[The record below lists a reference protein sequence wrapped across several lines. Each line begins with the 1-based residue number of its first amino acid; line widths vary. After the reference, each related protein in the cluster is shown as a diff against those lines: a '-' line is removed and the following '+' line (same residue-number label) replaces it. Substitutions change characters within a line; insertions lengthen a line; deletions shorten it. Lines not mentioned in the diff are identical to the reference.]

1 MCLCDWDADSSHLKS
16 TSQLPV
22 LAELPRTPVGI
33 LKRAL
38 WRVSVLWLVSFV
50 LVLPN
55 VLPAQSQS
63 EVKVVAPTL
72 TTPATAAVTGVLA
85 DKVFDKLMRSGF
97 PVRVHVKAELW
108 RSRRFF
114 DEIVAETEWDF
125 YVRFDTFDG
134 DYEVV
139 RIVGDSI
146 MSLGAFSKLID
157 AQRASELP
165 YRLSLPTPPRGRE
178 SYINVQA
185 DVQTIEMSDLDELM
199 GWLRGEARPAVEGKK
214 NPTTVVGGAL
224 RSIGSRLLGAEVRH
238 LEGRTK
244 SFKL

>member
-1 MCLCDWDADSSHLKS
+1 MVLCA
-16 TSQLPV
+16 
-22 LAELPRTPVGI
+22 
-33 LKRAL
+33 
-38 WRVSVLWLVSFV
+38 SVLL
-50 LVLPN
+50 LLPQQ
-55 VLPAQSQS
+55 LWAQNNRL

-72 TTPATAAVTGVLA
+72 TTQATVAVTGVLS
-85 DKVFDKLMRSGF
+85 DKAFDKLLRAGF

-108 RSRRFF
+108 RTRTLL
-114 DEIVAETEWDF
+114 DQIVAETEWDF
-125 YVRFDTFDG
+125 YVRFDTFDAV
-134 DYEVV
+134 YEVA

-146 MSLGAFSKLID
+146 TPLGTFGKLSD
-157 AQRASELP
+157 AQQVAEVPFALR
-165 YRLSLPTPPRGRE
+165 LPTPQRGRE

-199 GWLRGEARPAVEGKK
+199 GWLRGEARPAVQGKK
-214 NPTTVVGGAL
+214 NPTTVIGGAL